1 MKISEIREKNN
12 EELKKILVEKQGL
25 TRKLRFDLATKQ
37 VKNTKELRTVK
48 RDVAKILTKLAEK

>member
-37 VKNTKELRTVK
+37 VKNTKELRTAK

>member
-1 MKISEIREKNN
+1 MKISEIREKNK

-37 VKNTKELRTVK
+37 VKNTKELRTAK
-48 RDVAKILTKLAEK
+48 RDIAKILTKLAKK